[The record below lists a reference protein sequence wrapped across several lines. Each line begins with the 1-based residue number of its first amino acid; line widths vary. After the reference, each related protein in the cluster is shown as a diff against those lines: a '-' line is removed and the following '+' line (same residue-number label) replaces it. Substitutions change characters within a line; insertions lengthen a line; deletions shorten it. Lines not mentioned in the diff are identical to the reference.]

1 MSRFCSS
8 ISYPLSLY
16 SLRRPAALELIGRR
30 QRASRQRQGSQDVV
44 TAPLVPYRIILMTAA
59 TDLIDRMVA
68 TGYVEPNQP
77 TKLGSP
83 T

>member
-1 MSRFCSS
+1 
-8 ISYPLSLY
+8 
-16 SLRRPAALELIGRR
+16 
-30 QRASRQRQGSQDVV
+30 V